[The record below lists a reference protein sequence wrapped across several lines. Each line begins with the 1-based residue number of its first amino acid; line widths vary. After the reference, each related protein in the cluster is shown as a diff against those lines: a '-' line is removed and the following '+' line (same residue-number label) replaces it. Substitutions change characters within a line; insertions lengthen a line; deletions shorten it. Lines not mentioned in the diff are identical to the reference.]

1 MVMLV
6 YNRFFPFGD
15 PIYWEL
21 PFMQGWLIRQS
32 QAAQRTI
39 GSVNA
44 SAHDSLSRFSE
55 MENLIAPSVMP
66 ISRPI

>member
-1 MVMLV
+1 
-6 YNRFFPFGD
+6 
-15 PIYWEL
+15 
-21 PFMQGWLIRQS
+21 MQGWLIRQS
-32 QAAQRTI
+32 QAAQCTI